1 MKIRIDIDCTP
12 EEARRFVG
20 LPDVT
25 QMQEAVMAELEK
37 QTLSRLKS
45 MDVDTLMKQWFP
57 TSVVGWERLQK
68 AMWQQMTSAAGAA
81 GTGATA
87 TGAKKTGKEKA

>member
-37 QTLSRLKS
+37 QTLTRLKS

-57 TSVVGWERLQK
+57 SSVEGWERLQK
-68 AMWQQMTSAAGAA
+68 AMWQQMTSAAS
-81 GTGATA
+81 GATA
-87 TGAKKTGKEKA
+87 SAKKPGKEKT

>member
-12 EEARRFVG
+12 EEARRFFG

-25 QMQEAVMAELEK
+25 QIQESVMVELEK
-37 QTLSRLKS
+37 QTLARLKS

-57 TSVVGWERLQK
+57 SSVEGWERLQK
-68 AMWQQMTSAAGAA
+68 AMWQQMTSAASAA
-81 GTGATA
+81 AA
-87 TGAKKTGKEKA
+87 GAKKPGKEKS

>member
-12 EEARRFVG
+12 EEARRFFG

-25 QMQEAVMAELEK
+25 PMQESVMAELEK
-37 QTLSRLKS
+37 QTLARLKS

-57 TSVVGWERLQK
+57 SSIEGWERLQK
-68 AMWQQMTSAAGAA
+68 AMWQQMAGAA
-81 GTGATA
+81 GGAAAGT
-87 TGAKKTGKEKA
+87 KKPGKEKS

>member
-57 TSVVGWERLQK
+57 TSVEGWERLQK

-81 GTGATA
+81 ATGATA

>member
-25 QMQEAVMAELEK
+25 QLQEAVMTELEK
-37 QTLSRLKS
+37 QTLARLKS

-57 TSVVGWERLQK
+57 SSMEGWERLQK
-68 AMWQQMTSAAGAA
+68 AMWQQMTSAATGAA
-81 GTGATA
+81 A
-87 TGAKKTGKEKA
+87 GAKKRDKEQT